1 MIDLDEME
9 TDAVE
14 MQADFPVTFSFN
26 SALGTGCIDQTDN
39 GLAMLDA
46 GYGQKRSVNLVC
58 ILSQFPGAVPV
69 TNDLI
74 TMDSKVW
81 RVASNPIESPDG
93 INITLPLVQST

>member
-1 MIDLDEME
+1 MIDTAEME
-9 TDAVE
+9 ADAME
-14 MQADFPVTFSFN
+14 MQDDFPVSFVFDGARQN
-26 SALGTGCIDQTDN
+26 GCIDQTSD
-39 GLAMLDA
+39 GLTMLDA

-74 TMDSKVW
+74 QMDDKTW
-81 RVASNPIESPDG
+81 RVASDPVESPDG